1 MFALHEDAFI
11 FNEFLEA
18 ASNDS
23 ESEDLWTEDAA
34 EAIDSASKCDL
45 EQILMNYSDWSK
57 SKNGTNVDELTE
69 RCAVSRRILISSKFE
84 RLSDVPLR
92 LHQKV
97 FYIILDPRQAV
108 VGTGYLCCPLS
119 VAIEHILRQSKD
131 PCEDKTTAEIETYC
145 QMMRDNLD
153 YLYDND
159 KLQMSH
165 NLKVVRIED
174 FLVNSR
180 QLAFEMIDFAHFG
193 PSGHLNDWLNTHLN
207 EETEKTFLSWR
218 TSLSYNQVAVI
229 EHTCKDVLKEIGYS
243 LANNIHVFEDA
254 KIRLVFLSFS

>member
-1 MFALHEDAFI
+1 
-11 FNEFLEA
+11 
-18 ASNDS
+18 
-23 ESEDLWTEDAA
+23 
-34 EAIDSASKCDL
+34 
-45 EQILMNYSDWSK
+45 
-57 SKNGTNVDELTE
+57 
-69 RCAVSRRILISSKFE
+69 
-84 RLSDVPLR
+84 
-92 LHQKV
+92 
-97 FYIILDPRQAV
+97 
-108 VGTGYLCCPLS
+108 
-119 VAIEHILRQSKD
+119 
-131 PCEDKTTAEIETYC
+131 
-145 QMMRDNLD
+145 MMRDNLD

-218 TSLSYNQVAVI
+218 TSLSYNQVAAI

-254 KIRLVFLSFS
+254 KIRLVFYLLFI